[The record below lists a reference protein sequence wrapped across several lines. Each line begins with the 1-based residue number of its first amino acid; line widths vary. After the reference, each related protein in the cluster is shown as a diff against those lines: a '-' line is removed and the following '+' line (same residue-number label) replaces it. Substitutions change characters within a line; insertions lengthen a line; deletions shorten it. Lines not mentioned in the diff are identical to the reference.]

1 MRKILV
7 GFYLEAKSD
16 AFHYGRKIYSDRA
29 LWLNNDMT
37 VEIRRR
43 G

>member
-7 GFYLEAKSD
+7 GFYLEAKND
-16 AFHYGRKIYSDRA
+16 ASHYGRKIYCNRSV
-29 LWLNNDMT
+29 WLSNDMI